1 MRSHYLNQ
9 CGCIVNSTPR
19 NKILWNINRNS
30 KLFIDE
36 NVFEFIVWLG
46 LHVHLHPV
54 LFPHTVMDCS
64 FFPHFTLLKP
74 WLLNT
79 GCRSA
84 PHYLC
89 VSRYS
94 GIICFNHFANQY
106 IMNVCTVIIECA
118 VYAIKYE
125 QGLVWS
131 NCENILTGSTK
142 VFIQS
147 LRWCFYRHCIRH
159 MLTPVPTTAKTSKL
173 MIRAFLFSLICAWIN
188 GWVNNSEVSDFRRN
202 HTHYDVIV
210 MMCMAFLDVLYAQ
223 NERD

>member
-1 MRSHYLNQ
+1 MAY
-9 CGCIVNSTPR
+9 
-19 NKILWNINRNS
+19 
-30 KLFIDE
+30 
-36 NVFEFIVWLG
+36 
-46 LHVHLHPV
+46 
-54 LFPHTVMDCS
+54 S
-64 FFPHFTLLKP
+64 FFPHFTLLKR

-79 GCRSA
+79 GYRSA
-84 PHYLC
+84 PYYLC
-89 VSRYS
+89 VYRYS

-142 VFIQS
+142 VFILS

-159 MLTPVPTTAKTSKL
+159 MLTPVPTTARTSKL
-173 MIRAFLFSLICAWIN
+173 MVRAFLFSLICAWIN

-223 NERD
+223 NERDLDASYCFWCISERMALHCEYHILYAFLHGRHFTPRSLWRTLHHYIHSIKPLQHA